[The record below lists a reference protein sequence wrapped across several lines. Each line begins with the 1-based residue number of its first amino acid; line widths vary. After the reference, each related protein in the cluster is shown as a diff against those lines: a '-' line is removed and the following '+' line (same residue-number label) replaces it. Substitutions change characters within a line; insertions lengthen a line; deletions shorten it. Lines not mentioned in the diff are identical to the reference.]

1 MIELA
6 INIFILLFV
15 VIDPI
20 SVAPL
25 FSGLTFGGSDSYRR
39 RMACK
44 GVVVAGCLLLVFA
57 LVGDRL
63 LQYLSVSMPAFS
75 IAGGILLFLLA
86 IEMVFA
92 RQSGLRSTTA
102 SEQAEAE
109 HRPDISVFPLAIPM
123 IAGPGSLT
131 TILLLVGDRGLSLE
145 TLVVLL
151 VMLVVL
157 LITLGMLLMTSHL
170 MKLLG
175 ETGTNV
181 ITRVL
186 GIVLA
191 ALAVQF
197 IINGVMETFPAL
209 GQAVS

>member
-1 MIELA
+1 
-6 INIFILLFV
+6 
-15 VIDPI
+15 
-20 SVAPL
+20 
-25 FSGLTFGGSDSYRR
+25 
-39 RMACK
+39 
-44 GVVVAGCLLLVFA
+44 
-57 LVGDRL
+57 
-63 LQYLSVSMPAFS
+63 MPAFS

-131 TILLLVGDRGLSLE
+131 TILLLVGDRGLSSE

-157 LITLGMLLMTSHL
+157 LITLGMLLMASHL

-197 IINGVMETFPAL
+197 IINGVMETFPTL